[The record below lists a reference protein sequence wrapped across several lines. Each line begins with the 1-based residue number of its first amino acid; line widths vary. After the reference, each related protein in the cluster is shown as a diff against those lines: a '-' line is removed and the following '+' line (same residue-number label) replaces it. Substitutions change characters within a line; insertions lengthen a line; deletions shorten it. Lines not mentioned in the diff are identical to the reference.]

1 MSAVWTKGFV
11 VMMIGSIAAA
21 GVDSP
26 RTMAFYDISTP
37 VAAEPVGGAVAEFSE
52 LLDRVMGS
60 GQWNLQAALE
70 QLKLEAERTLLRR
83 NYSTEQLEDTE
94 IALDEVEE
102 AANLILFEGMGAS
115 IVQSNISA
123 DSAFALLN

>member
-1 MSAVWTKGFV
+1 
-11 VMMIGSIAAA
+11 MMIGSIAAA
-21 GVDSP
+21 GVESP
-26 RTMAFYDISTP
+26 RAMAFYDLTTP
-37 VAAEPVGGAVAEFSE
+37 VAAGPAGGAVARFSDE
-52 LLDRVMGS
+52 LDRVMGR
-60 GQWNLQAALE
+60 GQWKLQAALE
-70 QLKLEAERTLLRR
+70 ELKLEAERTLLRR
-83 NYSTEQLEDTE
+83 NYSTEQLEETE